1 MPYMNLR
8 ETFTNLKEKN
18 NLLQAKVTTQIKSW
32 NNVWQKTRTIWN
44 LIKQIWNTE
53 TTGEMDN

>member
-53 TTGEMDN
+53 TTGELDN